1 MADTVNPGSFWNR
14 LFTTSQ
20 GVAKLSIVAVSILI
34 VIKVVASI
42 LTGSLGIR
50 ADAIHSV
57 IDLSGAVIGLIGI
70 MIANRPADK
79 EHQYGHGKAE
89 NLAGAIISVLIFA
102 AAGSIL
108 YEAIRRIIDGGR
120 VEMLGIGIVV
130 TVAAIAINVAIAW
143 LAIRVAK
150 RTDSIALRA
159 QGFHMLAD
167 VWSSVA
173 VLVGLLLVTLT
184 GLMVLDAVVGIIV
197 AFLIGK
203 TAWDIMRESISVL
216 MDYKLPEDEEA
227 AIREIVVKHGGKVT
241 CIRSLRTRKSGA
253 ERFVN
258 LTLVMPQ
265 ESSIKDA
272 HDLCDHLE
280 HHFKHFLSRVDVNIH
295 VEPGQPECET
305 CGVNLTMA
313 ADGTREE
320 VVCPHQKEIPTERL
334 PDDPPSLHTHGH

>member
-1 MADTVNPGSFWNR
+1 MTDTVNPGSFWNR

-20 GVAKLSIVAVSILI
+20 GVAKLSIVAVGTLI
-34 VIKVVASI
+34 VIKVVASV

-50 ADAIHSV
+50 ADAIHSI
-57 IDLSGAVIGLIGI
+57 IDLSGAIIGLIGI
-70 MIANRPADK
+70 TIANRPASQRY
-79 EHQYGHGKAE
+79 QYGHGKAE
-89 NLAGAIISVLIFA
+89 NLAGAVIAVLIFA

-108 YEAIRRIIDGGR
+108 YEAIMRIINGGQ
-120 VEMLGIGIVV
+120 VEMLGIGIAV
-130 TVAAIAINVAIAW
+130 TVVAIAINVAIAW

-173 VLVGLLLVTLT
+173 VLIGLLLVTITKL
-184 GLMVLDAVVGIIV
+184 VILDAVVGIVV

-203 TAWDIMRESISVL
+203 TAWDILRESVSVL
-216 MDYKLPEDEEA
+216 MDTKLPDEDEA
-227 AIREIVVKHGGKVT
+227 AIREIIAKHAGDVT

-265 ESSIKDA
+265 ESTIKDA
-272 HDLCDHLE
+272 HQLCDHLE
-280 HHFKHFLSRVDVNIH
+280 HHFKHYLSKLDVNIH
-295 VEPGQPECET
+295 VEPLQPECED
-305 CGVNLTMA
+305 CGVNLRMSVS
-313 ADGTREE
+313 GTREKT
-320 VVCPHQKEIPTERL
+320 VCPRENDSPSGDPDVVNRHQ
-334 PDDPPSLHTHGH
+334 

>member
-1 MADTVNPGSFWNR
+1 MKDTVNPGSFWSR

-70 MIANRPADK
+70 IIANRPANQRY
-79 EHQYGHGKAE
+79 QYGHGKAE

-108 YEAIRRIIDGGR
+108 CEAIMRIIKGGQ
-120 VEMLGIGIVV
+120 VEMLGIGIAV

-184 GLMVLDAVVGIIV
+184 KLMILDAVVGIIV

-203 TAWDIMRESISVL
+203 TAWSIMRESISVL
-216 MDYKLPEDEEA
+216 MDTKLPDEDEA
-227 AIREIVVKHGGKVT
+227 AIREIIAKHGGDVT

-265 ESSIKDA
+265 DSTIKDA
-272 HDLCDHLE
+272 HQLCDHLE
-280 HHFKHFLSRVDVNIH
+280 HHFKHYLSKLDVNIH
-295 VEPGQPECET
+295 VEPRQPECDN

-313 ADGTREE
+313 VSGTREKT
-320 VVCPHQKEIPTERL
+320 VCPRENDREN
-334 PDDPPSLHTHGH
+334 D